1 MGLEVVILKNKGGAC
16 RGSILRFIIG
26 DRSDITYLSPP
37 PPLPLLSLFL
47 YLLVSGKEDYC
58 GGVVE
63 GEDSVLG
70 CALKRN
76 LESVIKR
83 ECVSLS

>member
-1 MGLEVVILKNKGGAC
+1 M
-16 RGSILRFIIG
+16 RFIIG
-26 DRSDITYLSPP
+26 DQSDITYKFP
-37 PPLPLLSLFL
+37 PPLPLFPLFL

-70 CALKRN
+70 GALKRD
-76 LESVIKR
+76 LELGS
-83 ECVSLS
+83 